1 MNSAIDTANRL
12 SHLLVI
18 GTIVSVDTDQAT
30 CRVQAGDL
38 LTTDIPWLVASA
50 GQTLLWNPPSP
61 QEVVLLACPEGDT
74 ERAIAIRGLYSS
86 QFPPPKRAIDTLFL
100 RMPDG
105 TEIEYNTA
113 THTLNATVIANG
125 NVHLKAAGGVTIDGP
140 LTVNGDVTVNGQATI
155 QHTLSASDD
164 VIAGH
169 ISLKNHTHPGVQSGG
184 GNTGTPR

>member
-38 LTTDIPWLVASA
+38 LTTDIPWLVARA

-74 ERAIAIRGLYSS
+74 ERAIAIRGLYSN
-86 QFPPPKRAIDTLFL
+86 QFPAPKHTTDTLYIRL
-100 RMPDG
+100 SDG
-105 TEIEYNTA
+105 AELEYNHSTHALTA
-113 THTLNATVIANG
+113 KLVDHGTIHIQ
-125 NVHLKAAGGVTIDGP
+125 AAGGVTIDGP